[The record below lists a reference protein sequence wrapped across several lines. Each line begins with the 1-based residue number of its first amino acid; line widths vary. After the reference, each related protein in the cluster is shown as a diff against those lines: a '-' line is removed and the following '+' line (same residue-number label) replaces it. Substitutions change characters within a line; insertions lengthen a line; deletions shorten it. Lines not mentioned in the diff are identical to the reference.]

1 MLDLRRK
8 LIWLGQKRKFLH
20 NITTMQ
26 CCRLSCD
33 VMKNKISTE
42 TVQVCSK
49 EILYEEFKDSIMQM
63 HPLKAHDLNG
73 IPTLFFQKYWHII
86 GN

>member
-1 MLDLRRK
+1 MSYYSDMSGSVSTK
-8 LIWLGQKRKFLH
+8 GDVDI
-20 NITTMQ
+20 
-26 CCRLSCD
+26 CD

-49 EILYEEFKDSIMQM
+49 EILYEEFKEEIMQM
-63 HPLKAHDLNG
+63 HPLKAHDLDG